1 MKQFEFI
8 LNGNKYDV
16 NVLSFE
22 GNTVELDVNGMKYS
36 VEVNKQAGKAKTP
49 QIVRTKMEPAVK
61 EPDKSYA
68 MTSSPAEKKGT
79 GHIKAPLPGTVINV
93 FVKEGDYIKTGT
105 KLLTWEAMK
114 MENNLNSDREGTI
127 TSIKVKPG
135 DTILEGDV
143 LIEIE

>member
-1 MKQFEFI
+1 MKQFEFT

-16 NVLSFE
+16 NILSFE
-22 GNTVELDVNGMKYS
+22 GNTVELDINGTKYN

-49 QIVRTKMEPAVK
+49 QIIRTKTESSK
-61 EPDKSYA
+61 EPDKSYV

-79 GHIKAPLPGTVINV
+79 GTIKSPLPGTIISV
-93 FVKEGDYIKTGT
+93 FVKEGDYIKIGT
-105 KLLTWEAMK
+105 RLLTWEAMK

-127 TSIKVKPG
+127 KSIKVKPG